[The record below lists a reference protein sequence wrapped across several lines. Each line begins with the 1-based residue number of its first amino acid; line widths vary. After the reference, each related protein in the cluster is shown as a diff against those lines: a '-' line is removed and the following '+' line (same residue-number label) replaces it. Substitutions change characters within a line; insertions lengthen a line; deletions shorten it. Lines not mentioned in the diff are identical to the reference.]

1 VGYYINPIMW
11 ALAISLSI
19 LAGIWTFYAYR
30 RRGLAAGARG
40 AAFVLLPF
48 AALFTGTLTLL
59 MRLIDALTLWATGL
73 VFSPMMWFGLILL
86 AASVGLFALARVLPS
101 RTAKRAT
108 TATTPKAVEAAD
120 PEMAEIEAILRSRG
134 IT

>member
-1 VGYYINPIMW
+1 MGYYINPIMW
-11 ALAISLSI
+11 ALAISLS
-19 LAGIWTFYAYR
+19 LVAGIWTFYAYR
-30 RRGLAAGARG
+30 RRGLAAAARG

-73 VFSPMMWFGLILL
+73 VFSPMMWVGLILL
-86 AASVGLFALARVLPS
+86 AASIGLFALARVLPS
-101 RTAKRAT
+101 RAAKRG
-108 TATTPKAVEAAD
+108 TAPPTPKAVEAAD